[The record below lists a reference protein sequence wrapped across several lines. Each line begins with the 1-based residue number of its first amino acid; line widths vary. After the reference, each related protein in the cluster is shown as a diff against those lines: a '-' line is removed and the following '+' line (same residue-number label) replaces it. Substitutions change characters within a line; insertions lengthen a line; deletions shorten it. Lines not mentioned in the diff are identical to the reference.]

1 MLVLALVMRMSKPS
15 SNDAPSPQPGSDLD
29 RVGHS
34 SGAGAASGAAAGAG
48 NVSGRHAGSGTAAGA
63 GNVSAPH
70 TGSGATADNAAAEQG
85 ARVGDNFQSE
95 HTTRAQRIIQS
106 QLVKFVLVGGFSAV
120 VDFGSTALFTFA
132 FGLSDGVAKA
142 LGFVLGTLTAYF
154 INRRW
159 TFQAEP
165 SGRRFAITMV
175 TYGLTFIVQWGLY
188 KVSIPWLEGFDLNAF
203 WVRAI
208 SFVIAQ
214 GTATVLNFLIQ
225 KFLIFKR

>member
-1 MLVLALVMRMSKPS
+1 MLVLVPVRARVMRMSKPS
-15 SNDAPSPQPGSDLD
+15 FDDAPSPQPGTDPAGAERSSGAGTVSSAATGAAVSGA
-29 RVGHS
+29 REASGAGAAVHS
-34 SGAGAASGAAAGAG
+34 SGAGTAGE
-48 NVSGRHAGSGTAAGA
+48 S
-63 GNVSAPH
+63 
-70 TGSGATADNAAAEQG
+70 
-85 ARVGDNFQSE
+85 ARVGDTFQSE

>member
-1 MLVLALVMRMSKPS
+1 MRVLALVMRMSKPS
-15 SNDAPSPQPGSDLD
+15 SNDAINDAPSPQPASDPA
-29 RVGHS
+29 GAEHS
-34 SGAGAASGAAAGAG
+34 SGAGAASG
-48 NVSGRHAGSGTAAGA
+48 VAAGA

-70 TGSGATADNAAAEQG
+70 AGSGAAADNAAAGNAAAEQG

-106 QLVKFVLVGGFSAV
+106 QLVKFVLVGAFSAV

>member
-1 MLVLALVMRMSKPS
+1 M
-15 SNDAPSPQPGSDLD
+15 
-29 RVGHS
+29 HS
-34 SGAGAASGAAAGAG
+34 SGAGTAGE
-48 NVSGRHAGSGTAAGA
+48 S
-63 GNVSAPH
+63 
-70 TGSGATADNAAAEQG
+70 

>member
-1 MLVLALVMRMSKPS
+1 MRMSKPS
-15 SNDAPSPQPGSDLD
+15 FDDAPSPQPGTDPAGA
-29 RVGHS
+29 GHS
-34 SGAGAASGAAAGAG
+34 SGAGAASGAATGADNSSG
-48 NVSGRHAGSGTAAGA
+48 SQAVSGAAADDAAAG
-63 GNVSAPH
+63 
-70 TGSGATADNAAAEQG
+70 QG

-165 SGRRFAITMV
+165 SGRRFAITMA

>member
-1 MLVLALVMRMSKPS
+1 MSKPS
-15 SNDAPSPQPGSDLD
+15 FDDAINDAPSPQPGNDSGGAE
-29 RVGHS
+29 RSSGAGTVSSAATGAAVSGAREASGAGAAVHS
-34 SGAGAASGAAAGAG
+34 SGAGTAGE
-48 NVSGRHAGSGTAAGA
+48 S
-63 GNVSAPH
+63 
-70 TGSGATADNAAAEQG
+70 
-85 ARVGDNFQSE
+85 ARVGDTFQSE

>member
-1 MLVLALVMRMSKPS
+1 MTSPS
-15 SNDAPSPQPGSDLD
+15 SHDAPSPQQAGGTSRAGQVGGAD
-29 RVGHS
+29 RSGQAG
-34 SGAGAASGAAAGAG
+34 GAGAGSGAAGQA
-48 NVSGRHAGSGTAAGA
+48 T
-63 GNVSAPH
+63 H
-70 TGSGATADNAAAEQG
+70 TS
-85 ARVGDNFQSE
+85 
-95 HTTRAQRIIQS
+95 RAQQILQS
-106 QLVKFVLVGGFSAV
+106 QLVKFVLVGGFSAI

-165 SGRRFAITMV
+165 SGRRFAITMA
-175 TYGLTFIVQWGLY
+175 TYGLTFAVQWGLY

>member
-1 MLVLALVMRMSKPS
+1 MSRGLAALVLVLVMRMSKPS
-15 SNDAPSPQPGSDLD
+15 FNDAPSPQPANDPAGA
-29 RVGHS
+29 GHS
-34 SGAGAASGAAAGAG
+34 SGAGAASGAAAD
-48 NVSGRHAGSGTAAGA
+48 NAA
-63 GNVSAPH
+63 
-70 TGSGATADNAAAEQG
+70 ADNAAAGQG

>member
-1 MLVLALVMRMSKPS
+1 MSKPS
-15 SNDAPSPQPGSDLD
+15 FNDAINDAPSPQPGTDPAGT
-29 RVGHS
+29 RHS
-34 SGAGAASGAAAGAG
+34 SGAGTASGAATGAS
-48 NVSGRHAGSGTAAGA
+48 NVSGPHA
-63 GNVSAPH
+63 V
-70 TGSGATADNAAAEQG
+70 SGAAADNATAGQG
-85 ARVGDNFQSE
+85 ARGGDNFQSE

-120 VDFGSTALFTFA
+120 VDFGSTTLFTFA

>member
-1 MLVLALVMRMSKPS
+1 MRVLALVRVMRVSKPS
-15 SNDAPSPQPGSDLD
+15 FDDAPSPQLGSCSNGAE
-29 RVGHS
+29 RSRGAGAVSSAATGAAVSGAREASGAGAAVHS
-34 SGAGAASGAAAGAG
+34 SGAGTAGE
-48 NVSGRHAGSGTAAGA
+48 S
-63 GNVSAPH
+63 
-70 TGSGATADNAAAEQG
+70 
-85 ARVGDNFQSE
+85 ARVGDTFQSE

-120 VDFGSTALFTFA
+120 VDFGSTTLFTFA

>member
-1 MLVLALVMRMSKPS
+1 MRVLALVRVMRVSKPS
-15 SNDAPSPQPGSDLD
+15 FDDAPSPQLGSCSNGAE
-29 RVGHS
+29 RSRGAGAVSSAATGAAVSGAREASGAGAAVHS
-34 SGAGAASGAAAGAG
+34 SGAGTAGE
-48 NVSGRHAGSGTAAGA
+48 S
-63 GNVSAPH
+63 
-70 TGSGATADNAAAEQG
+70 
-85 ARVGDNFQSE
+85 ARVGDTFQSE

>member
-29 RVGHS
+29 RAGHS
-34 SGAGAASGAAAGAG
+34 SGAGAASG
-48 NVSGRHAGSGTAAGA
+48 VAAGA

-70 TGSGATADNAAAEQG
+70 AGSGAAADNAAAGNAAAEQG

-106 QLVKFVLVGGFSAV
+106 QLVKFVLVGGFSAI

>member
-1 MLVLALVMRMSKPS
+1 MLVLVPVRVMRMSKPS
-15 SNDAPSPQPGSDLD
+15 FDDAPSPQLGS
-29 RVGHS
+29 RSNGAERS
-34 SGAGAASGAAAGAG
+34 NGAGAVSGAAAVSGAG
-48 NVSGRHAGSGTAAGA
+48 GTDVSEPHAVSGAA
-63 GNVSAPH
+63 
-70 TGSGATADNAAAEQG
+70 ADNATAEQG
-85 ARVGDNFQSE
+85 ARVGDSFQSE
-95 HTTRAQRIIQS
+95 HPPRAQRIIQS
-106 QLVKFVLVGGFSAV
+106 QLVKFVLVGGFSAI

-165 SGRRFAITMV
+165 SGRRFVITMA
-175 TYGLTFIVQWGLY
+175 TYGLTFAVQWGLY

-225 KFLIFKR
+225 KFLIFKH

>member
-1 MLVLALVMRMSKPS
+1 MLVLVPVRARVMRMSKPS
-15 SNDAPSPQPGSDLD
+15 FDDAPSPQPGTDPAGA
-29 RVGHS
+29 GHS
-34 SGAGAASGAAAGAG
+34 SGAGAASGAATGADNSSG
-48 NVSGRHAGSGTAAGA
+48 SQAVSGAAADDAAAG
-63 GNVSAPH
+63 
-70 TGSGATADNAAAEQG
+70 QG

-132 FGLSDGVAKA
+132 FGLSDGVSKA

-165 SGRRFAITMV
+165 SGRRFAITMA

>member
-1 MLVLALVMRMSKPS
+1 MSKPS
-15 SNDAPSPQPGSDLD
+15 FNDAINDAPSPQPGTDPAGT
-29 RVGHS
+29 GHS
-34 SGAGAASGAAAGAG
+34 SGAGTASGAATGAS
-48 NVSGRHAGSGTAAGA
+48 NVSGPHA
-63 GNVSAPH
+63 V
-70 TGSGATADNAAAEQG
+70 SGAAADNATAGQG
-85 ARVGDNFQSE
+85 ARGGDNFQSE

-120 VDFGSTALFTFA
+120 VDFGSTTLFTFA

>member
-1 MLVLALVMRMSKPS
+1 MLVRVLALVMRMSKPS
-15 SNDAPSPQPGSDLD
+15 FNDAPSPQPANDPAGA
-29 RVGHS
+29 GHS
-34 SGAGAASGAAAGAG
+34 SGAGAASGAAAD
-48 NVSGRHAGSGTAAGA
+48 NAA
-63 GNVSAPH
+63 
-70 TGSGATADNAAAEQG
+70 ADNAAAGQG
-85 ARVGDNFQSE
+85 ARVGDNFQSD

>member
-1 MLVLALVMRMSKPS
+1 MRMSKPS
-15 SNDAPSPQPGSDLD
+15 FNDAINDAPSPQPGTDPA
-29 RVGHS
+29 GAEHS
-34 SGAGAASGAAAGAG
+34 SGAGAASGAVADAGGTDA
-48 NVSGRHAGSGTAAGA
+48 SGRHAVSGA
-63 GNVSAPH
+63 GETS
-70 TGSGATADNAAAEQG
+70 GSGAAADNAAAGES

-175 TYGLTFIVQWGLY
+175 TYGLTFAVQWGLY

>member
-1 MLVLALVMRMSKPS
+1 MQVLVLVRARVMRMSKPS
-15 SNDAPSPQPGSDLD
+15 FNDAPSPQPGTDPAGA
-29 RVGHS
+29 GHS
-34 SGAGAASGAAAGAG
+34 SGAGAASGAATGADNSSG
-48 NVSGRHAGSGTAAGA
+48 SQAVSGAAADDAAAG
-63 GNVSAPH
+63 
-70 TGSGATADNAAAEQG
+70 QG

-165 SGRRFAITMV
+165 SGRRFAITMA

>member
-1 MLVLALVMRMSKPS
+1 MRVLAPVMRMSKPS
-15 SNDAPSPQPGSDLD
+15 FNDAINDAPSPQPGTDPAGT
-29 RVGHS
+29 GHS
-34 SGAGAASGAAAGAG
+34 SGAGTASGAATGAS
-48 NVSGRHAGSGTAAGA
+48 NVSGPHA
-63 GNVSAPH
+63 V
-70 TGSGATADNAAAEQG
+70 SGAAADNATAGQG

-165 SGRRFAITMV
+165 SGRRFAITMA